1 MYLFFVD
8 VHVYLYISLHSQI
21 GDVFLVNL
29 RGLYRQI
36 MQYGLILAWGFCV
49 GKLLYNGSHKNAM
62 RILGILAM
70 DALLRLFD
78 LYDEDAGRRAEAI
91 AALKEGFGLLI
102 PTIPAMIVW
111 AIVTAVAMI
120 AAGLS
125 PFYVLLINLLV
136 YAGSAQ
142 LAVLSMLVLGAHLP
156 LIWLT
161 AFVVNLRFVV
171 FSGTTKPFF
180 RGLPLRFRLL
190 YGFLTG
196 DVPLMVFLNHFKHT
210 PSDAVQGADVRQ
222 KGVFIGLGLA
232 NWVAWQA
239 GVVVGIALA
248 SMIPND
254 WGLSLVAALTL
265 LVLIVKMVDSWPALA
280 GCIAA
285 ALTAIFLHDLPNKLW
300 VFCAIVV
307 GVLVAM
313 LAETIGPK
321 FWPSNWPKRVH
332 NKEVVE
338 DT

>member
-1 MYLFFVD
+1 MSVW
-8 VHVYLYISLHSQI
+8 
-21 GDVFLVNL
+21 
-29 RGLYRQI
+29 
-36 MQYGLILAWGFCV
+36 GLI
-49 GKLLYNGSHKNAM
+49 
-62 RILGILAM
+62 M
-70 DALLRLFD
+70 DALLRLFG
-78 LYDEDAGRRAEAI
+78 LYDEDERRRAEAT
-91 AALKEGFGLLI
+91 AAVREGFRLLF

-111 AIVTAVAMI
+111 AVVTAVAMA

-125 PFYVLLINLLV
+125 PFYVLLINVLV

-142 LAVLSMLVLGAHLP
+142 LAVLSMLALGAHLP

-180 RGLPLRFRLL
+180 RSLPLRFRLL

-196 DVPLMVFLNHFKHT
+196 DVPLMVFLNRFNHT
-210 PSDAVQGADVRQ
+210 PADSVLGADLHQ
-222 KGVFIGLGLA
+222 KGVFIGLSLA

-239 GVVVGIALA
+239 GVVLGIALA

-265 LVLIVKMVDSWPALA
+265 LILIVKMVDNWPALT
-280 GCIAA
+280 GCVVA
-285 ALTAIFLHDLPNKLW
+285 ALTAVFLHDLPNKLW

-307 GVLVAM
+307 GVVAAV

-321 FWPSNWPKRVH
+321 LWPKNWPKRIH
-332 NKEVVE
+332 EHEVLE

>member
-1 MYLFFVD
+1 MGIKVW
-8 VHVYLYISLHSQI
+8 
-21 GDVFLVNL
+21 
-29 RGLYRQI
+29 GL
-36 MQYGLILAWGFCV
+36 MMNV
-49 GKLLYNGSHKNAM
+49 
-62 RILGILAM
+62 
-70 DALLRLFD
+70 LLRWFG
-78 LYDEDAGRRAEAI
+78 LYDEDARRRAEAV
-91 AALKEGFGLLI
+91 AAVREGFRLLF

-111 AIVTAVAMI
+111 AVVTAVAMV

-125 PFYVLLINLLV
+125 PFYVVLINVLV

-161 AFVVNLRFVV
+161 AFLVNLRFVV

-180 RGLPLRFRLL
+180 RALPLRFRLL

-196 DVPLMVFLNHFKHT
+196 DVPLMVFLNRFKHA
-210 PSDAVQGADVRQ
+210 PADPISGADLHQ
-222 KGVFIGLGLA
+222 KGVFIGLSLA

-239 GVVVGIALA
+239 GVVAGIALA

-265 LVLIVKMVDSWPALA
+265 LILIVKMVDNWPALI
-280 GCIAA
+280 GCVVA
-285 ALTAIFLHDLPNKLW
+285 ALTAVFLHDLPNKLW

-307 GVLVAM
+307 GVIAAV
-313 LAETIGPK
+313 LAEVVGPK
-321 FWPSNWPKRVH
+321 VWPRHWPKRIH
-332 NKEVVE
+332 EHEVLE